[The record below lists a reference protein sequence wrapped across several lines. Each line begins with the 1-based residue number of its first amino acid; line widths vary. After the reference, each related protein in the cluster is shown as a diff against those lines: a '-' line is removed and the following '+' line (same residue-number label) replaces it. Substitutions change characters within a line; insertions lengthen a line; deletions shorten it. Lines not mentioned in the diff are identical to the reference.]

1 MKKVFLYLERGL
13 AIGFLVTTVCL
24 LLNEG
29 ANETMRQVA
38 VWMVASM
45 LYGAVSLVFEADAIP
60 LPAATALH
68 LALCSLVTIAASY
81 ILGYADGLLS
91 LLVYVFPTFLAIY
104 AVIYLSIFL
113 SIWIS
118 ARRMNR
124 KFRAR

>member
-1 MKKVFLYLERGL
+1 MKKVFCYLERGL

-24 LLNEG
+24 LINEG

-45 LYGAVSLVFEADAIP
+45 LYGAVSL
-60 LPAATALH
+60 
-68 LALCSLVTIAASY
+68 
-81 ILGYADGLLS
+81 GYADSLLS

-104 AVIYLSIFL
+104 AVIYLSIFA

-124 KFRAR
+124 KLRAR

>member
-1 MKKVFLYLERGL
+1 MKKVFCYLERGL

-45 LYGAVSLVFEADAIP
+45 P
-60 LPAATALH
+60 
-68 LALCSLVTIAASY
+68 
-81 ILGYADGLLS
+81 DGLLS

-124 KFRAR
+124 KLRAR

>member
-45 LYGAVSLVFEADAIP
+45 LYGAVSLVFAIP

-81 ILGYADGLLS
+81 ILGYADSLLS

-104 AVIYLSIFL
+104 AVIYLSIFA

>member
-45 LYGAVSLVFEADAIP
+45 LYGAVSLVFEAIP

-81 ILGYADGLLS
+81 ILGYADSLLS

-104 AVIYLSIFL
+104 AVIYLSIFA

-124 KFRAR
+124 KLRAR